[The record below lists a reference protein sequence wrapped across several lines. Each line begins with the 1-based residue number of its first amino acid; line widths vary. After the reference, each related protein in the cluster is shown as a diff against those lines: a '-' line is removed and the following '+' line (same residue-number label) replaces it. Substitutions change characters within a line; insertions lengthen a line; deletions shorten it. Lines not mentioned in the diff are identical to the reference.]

1 MSYPTRATGRSRP
14 LVRHTYDWATVSPHA
29 LLDTVKFPL
38 VTESP
43 FGRHPRHARRG
54 RRRLL

>member
-29 LLDTVKFPL
+29 LQDTVKFPL
-38 VTESP
+38 VTEAQLEDTLVTLDEAAGGS
-43 FGRHPRHARRG
+43 
-54 RRRLL
+54 

>member
-1 MSYPTRATGRSRP
+1 MSEPTREPGRSRP

-38 VTESP
+38 VTEDQLEDTLVTLDEAAVGS
-43 FGRHPRHARRG
+43 
-54 RRRLL
+54 

>member
-29 LLDTVKFPL
+29 LLDTVKFPR
-38 VTESP
+38 VTEAQLEDTLGTLDEAAGGS
-43 FGRHPRHARRG
+43 
-54 RRRLL
+54 

>member
-14 LVRHTYDWATVSPHA
+14 LVRPTYDWATVSPHA

-38 VTESP
+38 VTEAQLEDTLVTLDEAAGGS
-43 FGRHPRHARRG
+43 
-54 RRRLL
+54 

>member
-38 VTESP
+38 VTEAQLEDTLVTLDEAAGGS
-43 FGRHPRHARRG
+43 
-54 RRRLL
+54 